1 MVRSGFG
8 LFWLVYL
15 VQGVAVMAV
24 VAGVLE
30 VEEAVTEVEA
40 EVLEVEEAATE
51 VVVLWEEAVVEDEE
65 AVEEVEVEVEVEWE
79 VVPRLWLSLIDMAE
93 SSSLRVK
100 KMLLLLRIWSPVK
113 LSTMRRGSPCRS
125 FTATTFL
132 YFWLCIRL
140 SNPHVM
146 TSLC

>member
-15 VQGVAVMAV
+15 VQGVAVMAG

-125 FTATTFL
+125 FTTTTFL

>member
-125 FTATTFL
+125 FTTTTFL